1 MDLSSIVKKP
11 MADEPGVFVDTNVLV
26 YLFDDDELKT
36 LRADECLNCATVI
49 SVQILNEL
57 TNVLRKKAKFP
68 WGLVREALSLVQVGA
83 KVENV
88 VYEDHAVG
96 LEIAERYQLAFFD
109 SVIVATALRSGCGV
123 LLSEDM
129 HHGLEI
135 DGKLVISNPFREI

>member
-11 MADEPGVFVDTNVLV
+11 MADEPNVFVDTNLLV
-26 YLFDDDELKT
+26 YLFDDDESKT
-36 LRADECLNCATVI
+36 PRTDECLNRPTVI
-49 SVQILNEL
+49 SVQVLNEL
-57 TNVLRKKAKFP
+57 TDVLRKKAKFP
-68 WGLVREALSLVQVGA
+68 WEQVREALSLVQVGA

-96 LEIAERYQLAFFD
+96 LEVAERYQLALFD
-109 SVIVATALRSGCGV
+109 SIIVATALRSGCGV

-135 DGKLVISNPFREI
+135 DGKLVISNPFRDI